1 MFFLN
6 TEISWTYDVTV
17 MYVCT
22 IFTFYVTI
30 QPSFVTCHET
40 LIQFQRAVVP
50 LQATFSPIYLLALM
64 LEGIDF
70 FGSVKT
76 RRHPS

>member
-1 MFFLN
+1 MGFSK
-6 TEISWTYDVTV
+6 TEIGRTF
-17 MYVCT
+17 YVRNCNALYLR
-22 IFTFYVTI
+22 FYVTI
-30 QPSFVTCHET
+30 QPTFVTCHET
-40 LIQFQRAVVP
+40 LIQFQRGIVP

>member
-1 MFFLN
+1 MFFFSN
-6 TEISWTYDVTV
+6 TETSWTYDVTYFAV
-17 MYVCT
+17 
-22 IFTFYVTI
+22 FTFYVTI